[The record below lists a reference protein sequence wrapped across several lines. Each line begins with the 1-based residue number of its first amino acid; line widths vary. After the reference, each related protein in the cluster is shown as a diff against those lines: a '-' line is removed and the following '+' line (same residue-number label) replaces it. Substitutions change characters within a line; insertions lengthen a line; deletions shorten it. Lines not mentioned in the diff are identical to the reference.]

1 MNLWLYRTLTTAL
14 GPVIR
19 LYLRARRRRGKEDS
33 VRYRERLGVA
43 GRARP
48 NGPLIWMHAA
58 SVGESLALLSVIGG
72 LRSRFPE
79 IQLLLTTG
87 TVTSARIM
95 EARLP
100 DGAMHQYV
108 PVDRLAYVRRF
119 LGHWQ
124 PDLAIWSESEFW
136 PNLLTVTQQRRV
148 PLVLVQ
154 GRVSPGTFARWKRH
168 PRLIHTMLGGFDL
181 CLAQTPADAGRLSA
195 LGAPRVECSGNLK
208 FAAAPL
214 PADPAD
220 LAEAMG
226 QIGGRPFWLAAST
239 HPGEEQAIAR
249 VHQRIAPALPGLL
262 TIIVPRHPERGKA
275 ISEAIGTLGLK
286 AGRRSAQQAPD
297 REIDIYV
304 ADTLGELGLFYRLA
318 PLVFMGKSLVGE
330 GGQNPLEPARLDC
343 ALLYGPH
350 MDNFADI
357 ALRLEAA
364 GGARSVADEEAL
376 AGDVERLLKNP
387 DAATA
392 MARAAADTASEE
404 AHVLDRVIEALDPF
418 CRQIRGGSTGR

>member
-100 DGAMHQYV
+100 DGVMHQYV